1 MNHVRETSYGQR
13 RKLIEEPDQREYKLG
28 VAKDLLADL
37 VSQYL
42 PADASPDDWDVENF
56 KIQLQATYAFD
67 ADAEGI
73 DFERMLPREIEEAIW
88 EKAKTAYEVKEAQ
101 VEAEAMRTCERIIML
116 NTIDAQSKE
125 HLLA

>member
-67 ADAEGI
+67 AEAEGI
-73 DFERMLPREIEEAIW
+73 DFEQLTPREIQEAIW
-88 EKAKTAYEVKEAQ
+88 EKAKPHTRPKRRRSVAKRCGQTRASSCSNS
-101 VEAEAMRTCERIIML
+101 MTPMG
-116 NTIDAQSKE
+116 
-125 HLLA
+125 